1 MKRNQLSF
9 KFKANTPAFQL
20 LLNVASDYL
29 KANYH
34 KVTSDCLYLLSCD
47 RALGLDKTYSN
58 SEDPEDEQ
66 SNQNDTPFS
75 RLMDG
80 KY

>member
-1 MKRNQLSF
+1 MLQVTTAKQTIIL
-9 KFKANTPAFQL
+9 
-20 LLNVASDYL
+20 
-29 KANYH
+29 
-34 KVTSDCLYLLSCD
+34 VTSDCLYLLSCD
-47 RALGLDKTYSN
+47 RALGLDKTYNN

-80 KY
+80 KC

>member
-1 MKRNQLSF
+1 MLQVTTAKQTIIL
-9 KFKANTPAFQL
+9 
-20 LLNVASDYL
+20 
-29 KANYH
+29 
-34 KVTSDCLYLLSCD
+34 VTSDCLYLLSCY
-47 RALGLDKTYSN
+47 RALGLDKTYNN

>member
-1 MKRNQLSF
+1 MLQVTTAKQTIIL
-9 KFKANTPAFQL
+9 
-20 LLNVASDYL
+20 
-29 KANYH
+29 
-34 KVTSDCLYLLSCD
+34 VTSDCLYLLSYD
-47 RALGLDKTYSN
+47 RALGLDKTYNN